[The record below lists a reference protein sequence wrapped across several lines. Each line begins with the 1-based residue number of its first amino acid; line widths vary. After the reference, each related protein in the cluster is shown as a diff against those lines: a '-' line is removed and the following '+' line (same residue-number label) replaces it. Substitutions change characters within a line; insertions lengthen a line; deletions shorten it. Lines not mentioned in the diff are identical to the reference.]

1 MTGIARGVA
10 ENAARRNALVLA
22 TAQAVVGS
30 AGPIAISIG
39 GLAGFWLLAA
49 DKSFATLPVT
59 GYNLGV
65 ALGAIPAA
73 ALMRAIGRR
82 HGFVAGSLITATG
95 ALCAALALFQ
105 QSFWLFALALVMV
118 GTGGSFTQQYR
129 FAAADGAPRTYQ
141 PRAIAIV
148 LAGGI
153 FAAVIGPQAVR
164 FTDGLFFPVEFA
176 GAFFALAVLGL
187 IGAAVLSF
195 LRVPPVSSE
204 NHVDDAIPPR
214 PLAAIVRQ
222 PRFLVG
228 LLCGVGTYAT
238 MSFVMTGAPLA
249 MVGCGLSR
257 DVSVLGIQWHVLAM
271 FGPSFFTG
279 RLIARFGKTRIVA
292 TGMLLLAASAAVSLA
307 GLAIWNFWLGLVLLG
322 LGWNFGFIGATAM
335 VAETYRPSERNKTQ
349 GLHDM
354 VLFGCVAAASL
365 LSGRIYVAA
374 GWETM
379 NFVVFPVV
387 ATCLAALALQAIRGR
402 RVAAEG

>member
-1 MTGIARGVA
+1 MTGVARGVA
-10 ENAARRNALVLA
+10 ESAARRNALVLA

-39 GLAGFWLLAA
+39 GLAGYWLLLS

-59 GYNLGV
+59 GFNLGV

-73 ALMRAIGRR
+73 ILMRAVGRR
-82 HGFVAGSLITATG
+82 YGFVAGSLVMSAG

-105 QSFWLFALALVMV
+105 SSFWLFAFSLLVV
-118 GTGGSFTQQYR
+118 GMGGSFTQQYR
-129 FAAADGAPRTYQ
+129 FAAADGAPRGYQ
-141 PRAIAIV
+141 PRAIGIV

-187 IGAAVLSF
+187 VGAAVLSF
-195 LRVPPVSSE
+195 LRVPPASTE
-204 NHVDDAIPPR
+204 DTAEDGLPPR
-214 PLAAIVRQ
+214 PLAAIARQ

-279 RLIARFGKTRIVA
+279 RLIARFGKTRIVG
-292 TGMLLLAASAAVSLA
+292 TGMLLLAASAAVSLS

-322 LGWNFGFIGATAM
+322 LGWNFGFIGSTAM

-349 GLHDM
+349 GLHDL

-379 NFVVFPVV
+379 NLVVFPVV
-387 ATCLAALALQAIRGR
+387 ATCLAALALQAMSRRG
-402 RVAAEG
+402 VAVDG

>member
-73 ALMRAIGRR
+73 ALMRAVGRR
-82 HGFVAGSLITATG
+82 HGFVAGSLVMSAG
-95 ALCAALALFQ
+95 ALCAAMALFQ
-105 QSFWLFALALVMV
+105 QSFWLFALSLLTV
-118 GTGGSFTQQYR
+118 GVGGSFTQQYR

-187 IGAAVLSF
+187 VGAAVLSF
-195 LRVPPVSSE
+195 LRVPAASSE
-204 NHVDDAIPPR
+204 DPVADAVPPR
-214 PLAAIVRQ
+214 PLAQIARQ

-292 TGMLLLAASAAVSLA
+292 AGMLLLAASAAVSLS

-387 ATCLAALALQAIRGR
+387 ATCLAALALEALRGR
-402 RVAAEG
+402 RVAAKG

>member
-1 MTGIARGVA
+1 MPAVARGHA
-10 ENAARRNALVLA
+10 ESAARRNALVLA
-22 TAQAVVGS
+22 MAQAVVGS
-30 AGPIAISIG
+30 AAPVAISIG
-39 GLAGFWLLAA
+39 GLAGYWLLMS

-73 ALMRAIGRR
+73 ILMRKVGRR
-82 HGFVAGSLITATG
+82 HGFVAGSLVVSTG

-105 QSFWLFALALVMV
+105 SNFWLFASALLMI
-118 GTGGSFTQQYR
+118 GIGGSFTQQYR
-129 FAAADGAPRTYQ
+129 FAAADGAPRAYQ
-141 PRAIAIV
+141 PRAIGIV

-176 GAFFALAVLGL
+176 GAFFALALLGL
-187 IGAAVLSF
+187 LGAAVLSF
-195 LRVPPVSSE
+195 LRVPPVSGE
-204 NHVDDAIPPR
+204 AAAEDAVPQR
-214 PLAAIVRQ
+214 TLGQIVRQ

-228 LLCGVGTYAT
+228 LLCGVGTFAT

-292 TGMLLLAASAAVSLA
+292 TGMLLLASSAAVSLS
-307 GLAIWNFWLGLVLLG
+307 GLELWNFWTGLVLLG
-322 LGWNFGFIGATAM
+322 FGWNFGFIGSTAM
-335 VAETYRPSERNKTQ
+335 VAETYQPSERNKTQ

-365 LSGRIYVAA
+365 MSGRVYVAA
-374 GWETM
+374 GWEAM
-379 NFVVFPVV
+379 NLVVFPVV
-387 ATCLAALALQAIRGR
+387 ALCLAALALQAWSGPRL
-402 RVAAEG
+402 AAEG